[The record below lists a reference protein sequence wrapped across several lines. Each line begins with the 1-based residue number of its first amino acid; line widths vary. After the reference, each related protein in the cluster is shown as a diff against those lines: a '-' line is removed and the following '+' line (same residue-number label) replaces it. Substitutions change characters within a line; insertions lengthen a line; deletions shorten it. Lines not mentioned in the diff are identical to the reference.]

1 MSDTFIT
8 VIAILLA
15 VVLLV
20 VVPLQVTSQ
29 RVDTMSKLDVDTLT
43 SDFVEQIRTTG
54 SLTKDD
60 YYNFKQKLT
69 STGNTYDVNMEFKI
83 LDENPGKKTTQV
95 TRDKIGENVYYSVY
109 TAQLE
114 KTLEDEKN
122 DGKYSLKEGDLVS
135 VTVRNTNLTIGQ
147 QMKNFVYKVVG
158 NDTYTIAASKSGLV
172 TASGATSTI
181 LSNSV
186 DKPEI
191 TAKFRENDAKGNDI
205 TKNNTNSSELTN
217 KWTNQNV
224 YVELSSKDNY
234 AVELLFY
241 RRNYKNSTDYNGY
254 NQISNNFTLTE
265 QGVYDYQVFWK
276 SKLLVSKS
284 QYSEI
289 KKLTVRIDKTKPTLS
304 IGTT

>member
-109 TAQLE
+109 TAQVE

-135 VTVRNTNLTIGQ
+135 VTVRNSSRTLSQTL
-147 QMKNFVYKVVG
+147 KNIYYNVTG
-158 NDTYTIAASKSGLV
+158 ADIHIIAAA
-172 TASGATSTI
+172 ASGTVAINGST
-181 LSNSV
+181 
-186 DKPEI
+186 
-191 TAKFRENDAKGNDI
+191 
-205 TKNNTNSSELTN
+205 
-217 KWTNQNV
+217 
-224 YVELSSKDNY
+224 
-234 AVELLFY
+234 
-241 RRNYKNSTDYNGY
+241 
-254 NQISNNFTLTE
+254 
-265 QGVYDYQVFWK
+265 
-276 SKLLVSKS
+276 
-284 QYSEI
+284 
-289 KKLTVRIDKTKPTLS
+289 
-304 IGTT
+304 GTT